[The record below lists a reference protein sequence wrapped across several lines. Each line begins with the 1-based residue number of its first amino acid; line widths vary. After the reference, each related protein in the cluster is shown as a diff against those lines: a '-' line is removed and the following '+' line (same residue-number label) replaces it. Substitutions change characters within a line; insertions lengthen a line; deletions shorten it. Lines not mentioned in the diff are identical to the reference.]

1 MPKNIKVR
9 NMRNEYR
16 YSFVWDFIV
25 LLAVL
30 LLGEF
35 SLPMSGPI
43 GIRSMIVLYAIDGGL
58 TLLFM
63 YLMEKYA
70 VAISGLYEKTVIN
83 ILSNIYTFFI
93 ISFINLI
100 FFTSMDK
107 FMADAVIAVGKVVAL
122 FITDFVLEKIRNNSK
137 FRTKPK
143 LLILGASSKNFNRM
157 KRIKYGVLKN
167 YESWYES
174 IEDMSI
180 EEVQDFVDEQFA
192 KYDAICVLD
201 GLPEEEY
208 SITVKKTMELNIDL
222 FVVPKLIDVGK
233 TNAKLVRFDDVLTLY
248 MPEKNLSN
256 IEKFL
261 KRAFDIILSSV
272 GLVIAA
278 IPMLL
283 IAIAIK
289 ITSPGPI
296 FYSQKRLTIDK
307 KEFGIYKF
315 RTMIP
320 DAEKLSG
327 PKFAEKDDPRI
338 TPIGKILRA
347 CRLDE
352 LPQII
357 NILKG
362 EMSIVGPRPE
372 RGVFVEQFEKEI
384 ENYDY
389 RFEVKAGLTSLSHV
403 YGRYSTYIHDRT
415 YYDLF
420 YITHYSLFLDLKIIL
435 LTSKTMF
442 LKSAAEGEDDFKV
455 KTVVNTEKEMGL
467 VEK

>member
-1 MPKNIKVR
+1 MSKNVKVR

-16 YSFVWDFIV
+16 YSFMWDLLV
-25 LLAVL
+25 LSMVL

-35 SLPMSGPI
+35 LLPKSGPI
-43 GIRSMIVLYAIDGGL
+43 GTRSMLTLYVIDGGL
-58 TLLFM
+58 TLFFM
-63 YLMEKYA
+63 YIMEKYSIT
-70 VAISGLYEKTVIN
+70 ISGLYEKAVIN
-83 ILSNIYTFFI
+83 ILSNIYTLVI

-100 FFTSMDK
+100 FFTSLNK
-107 FMADAVIAVGKVVAL
+107 FVIDVYLAVGKVVAL
-122 FITDFVLEKIRNNSK
+122 FVTDFILEKIRNNPKIRSN
-137 FRTKPK
+137 PK
-143 LLILGASSKNFNRM
+143 LLILGSSSKNFNRM

-174 IEDMSI
+174 IEGMSL
-180 EEVQDFVDEQFA
+180 EEVEAFVDEQFV

-201 GLPEEEY
+201 GLSEEEY
-208 SITVKKTMELNIDL
+208 SIAVKKTMELNIDL

-248 MPEKNLSN
+248 MPKKTLSD

-261 KRAFDIILSSV
+261 KRTIDIVLSFI

-278 IPMLL
+278 IPMAL
-283 IAIAIK
+283 IALVIK

-296 FYSQKRLTIDK
+296 FYCQSRLTKDK

-352 LPQII
+352 LPQIL

-362 EMSIVGPRPE
+362 DMSIVGPRPE

-420 YITHYSLFLDLKIIL
+420 YITHYSLFMDFKIIL
-435 LTSKTMF
+435 LTSKIMF
-442 LKSAAEGEDDFKV
+442 LKSAAEGEDDFKE
-455 KTVVNTEKEMGL
+455 KTIANTEKEAKA

>member
-1 MPKNIKVR
+1 MDKFVADAFIAIGKVVVLFLVDLILEKVR
-9 NMRNEYR
+9 NNPR
-16 YSFVWDFIV
+16 
-25 LLAVL
+25 L
-30 LLGEF
+30 
-35 SLPMSGPI
+35 
-43 GIRSMIVLYAIDGGL
+43 RS
-58 TLLFM
+58 
-63 YLMEKYA
+63 
-70 VAISGLYEKTVIN
+70 N
-83 ILSNIYTFFI
+83 
-93 ISFINLI
+93 
-100 FFTSMDK
+100 
-107 FMADAVIAVGKVVAL
+107 
-122 FITDFVLEKIRNNSK
+122 
-137 FRTKPK
+137 PK

-174 IEDMSI
+174 IEEMSA
-180 EEVQDFVDEQFA
+180 EEMQAFVDEQFV

-201 GLPEEEY
+201 GLAEKEY
-208 SITVKKTMELNIDL
+208 SIIVKKTMELNIDL
-222 FVVPKLIDVGK
+222 FVVPNLIDVGR
-233 TNAKLVRFDDVLTLY
+233 TNAKVVRFDDVLTLY
-248 MPEKNLSN
+248 MPEKNLSSA
-256 IEKFL
+256 EKSL
-261 KRAFDIILSSV
+261 KRAIDIVLSLV

-283 IAIAIK
+283 IALAIK

-296 FYSQKRLTIDK
+296 FYCQKRLTEGK
-307 KEFGIYKF
+307 KEFEIYKF

-320 DAEKLSG
+320 DAEKFSG

-352 LPQII
+352 LPQIL

-362 EMSIVGPRPE
+362 DMSIVGPRPE
-372 RGVFVEQFEKEI
+372 RAVFVEQFEKEI
-384 ENYDY
+384 ENYKY

-420 YITHYSLFLDLKIIL
+420 YITHYSLFIDFKIIM
-435 LTSKTMF
+435 LTSKTLF
-442 LKSAAEGEDDFKV
+442 LKSAAEGEDDFKE
-455 KTVVNTEKEMGL
+455 KTTVNTEKETKL

>member
-1 MPKNIKVR
+1 MSKKVKVR
-9 NMRNEYR
+9 NMRSECK
-16 YSFVWDFIV
+16 YSFMWDFFV
-25 LLAVL
+25 LIMVL
-30 LLGEF
+30 LLGEVF
-35 SLPMSGPI
+35 FPVSGPI
-43 GIRSMIVLYAIDGGL
+43 GFRSLIVLYAIDGCL
-58 TLLFM
+58 TLFFL
-63 YLMEKYA
+63 YIMEKYA
-70 VAISGLYEKTVIN
+70 VTVSDLYEKTVIN
-83 ILSNIYTFFI
+83 ILTNIYTFVI
-93 ISFINLI
+93 VSFINLI
-100 FFTSMDK
+100 FFNSMDK
-107 FMADAVIAVGKVVAL
+107 FVADGVIAIAKVVAL
-122 FITDFVLEKIRNNSK
+122 FVMDFILEKVRNNPRLRSN
-137 FRTKPK
+137 PK

-174 IEDMSI
+174 IEGLSA
-180 EEVQDFVDEQFA
+180 EEVQAFVDEQFVN
-192 KYDAICVLD
+192 YDAICVLD
-201 GLPEEEY
+201 GLSEKEY

-222 FVVPKLIDVGK
+222 FVVPNLIDVGK
-233 TNAKLVRFDDVLTLY
+233 TNAKIVRFDDVLTLY
-248 MPEKNLSN
+248 MPKKNLSG

-261 KRAFDIILSSV
+261 KRAIDIVLSLV
-272 GLVIAA
+272 GLVVAS

-283 IAIAIK
+283 IALAIK

-296 FYSQKRLTIDK
+296 FYCQKRLTEGK
-307 KEFGIYKF
+307 KEFEIYKF

-320 DAEKLSG
+320 DAEKFSG

-352 LPQII
+352 LPQIF

-362 EMSIVGPRPE
+362 DMSIVGPRPE
-372 RGVFVEQFEKEI
+372 RAVFVEQFEKEI
-384 ENYDY
+384 ENYNY

-420 YITHYSLFLDLKIIL
+420 YITHYSLFMDFKIIL

-442 LKSAAEGEDDFKV
+442 LKSAAEGEDDFKE
-455 KTVVNTEKEMGL
+455 KTTVNTEKETKL